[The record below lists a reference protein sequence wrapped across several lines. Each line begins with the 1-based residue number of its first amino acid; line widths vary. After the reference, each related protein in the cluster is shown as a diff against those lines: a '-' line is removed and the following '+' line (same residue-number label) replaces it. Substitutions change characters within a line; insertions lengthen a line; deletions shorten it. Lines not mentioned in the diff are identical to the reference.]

1 MPKQSGLAG
10 IVVAQRIWRNLSI
23 SVQRPVNRELST
35 DPGGACGG
43 FVLLWTDPRKAHATD
58 CTFKVAGQAQVTNNN
73 PNRVKDYHQLV
84 GAEEGIL
91 DIEEEAY
98 GYDEDEISPA
108 EAEEHE
114 LMKQTILMLP

>member
-1 MPKQSGLAG
+1 M
-10 IVVAQRIWRNLSI
+10 V
-23 SVQRPVNRELST
+23 
-35 DPGGACGG
+35 D
-43 FVLLWTDPRKAHATD
+43 
-58 CTFKVAGQAQVTNNN
+58 
-73 PNRVKDYHQLV
+73 
-84 GAEEGIL
+84 AEEGIL